1 MKFIKFL
8 GVITVI
14 TLSNVE
20 KQYGDKLLFEKINI
34 SIYDGEK
41 VGVVGSNGSG
51 KSTLLKIIVKEE
63 SLYLCI

>member
-1 MKFIKFL
+1 M
-8 GVITVI
+8 I

-20 KQYGDKLLFEKINI
+20 KQYGDKLLFEKLNI

-51 KSTLLKIIVKEE
+51 MSTLLKIIAKEE
-63 SLYLCI
+63 SLYLSI